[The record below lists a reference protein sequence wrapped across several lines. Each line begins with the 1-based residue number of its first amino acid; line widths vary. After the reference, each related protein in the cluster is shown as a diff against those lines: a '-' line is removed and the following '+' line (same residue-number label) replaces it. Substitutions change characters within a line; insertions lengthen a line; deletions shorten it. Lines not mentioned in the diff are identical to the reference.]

1 MKTAG
6 KIFKLLF
13 HATSIIIVFG
23 TIGVVLWRIFM
34 LGTPNEMKYLV
45 PNERLC
51 STYEENGGE
60 LTLYYQEQNTLTRGE
75 ENSGYFGA
83 PHVTF
88 IKEADQLQVVFRY
101 NLSTLK
107 HLKEDYSL
115 ALTPDRNGEYF
126 DVTVSVST
134 DLTPDIAEDN
144 SGNDPESVLQTR
156 YYPTT
161 CTTYQNSLYNYVKF
175 VFDEICIEED
185 TLAVFLDI
193 YYNEDIDY
201 GEEPYGAL
209 CLYDFKSENVER
221 KLTAQ
226 DIKLI
231 ENFVK

>member
-115 ALTPDRNGEYF
+115 ALTPDRNGTYF

-144 SGNDPESVLQTR
+144 SGNDPEAVLQTR
-156 YYPTT
+156 YYPTSY
-161 CTTYQNSLYNYVKF
+161 TTYQNSLYNYVKF
-175 VFDEICIEED
+175 VFDGICIEED
-185 TLAVFLDI
+185 TLAVFLDV
-193 YYNEDIDY
+193 YYAEDVDY
-201 GEEPYGAL
+201 EKEPYGTL

-226 DIKLI
+226 DRKDL
-231 ENFVK
+231 EGYSK

>member
-6 KIFKLLF
+6 RIFKFLF
-13 HATSIIIVFG
+13 HATSILIVFG
-23 TIGVVLWRIFM
+23 TIGIVLWRIFM
-34 LGTPNEMKYLV
+34 LGTPNEMKDLI
-45 PNERLC
+45 PNEILC
-51 STYEENGGE
+51 AAYEESGGE
-60 LTLYYQEQNTLTRGE
+60 LTLYYQEQNTITRAE
-75 ENSGYFGA
+75 ESYGYFGA

-115 ALTPDRNGEYF
+115 AQIPDREGDYF

-134 DLTPDIAEDN
+134 DLTPDVADDN

-156 YYPTT
+156 YYPTS

-175 VFDEICIEED
+175 VFDGICIEED
-185 TLAVFLDI
+185 TLAVFLDV

-201 GEEPYGAL
+201 EKEPYGAL
-209 CLYDFKSENVER
+209 CLYDFKSKNVER
-221 KLTAQ
+221 KLTAK
-226 DIKLI
+226 DIKNI
-231 ENFVK
+231 EGFSK